1 MIISLTGFMGS
12 GKSSVGKE
20 LRAQT
25 GWEFIDLDLYVEK
38 KSGRSIPEIFESE
51 GEAGFRKLE
60 LEALEDILS
69 GVSPEEGKSRNADMS
84 GNCSIL
90 SLGGGTLM
98 TKGCAELIREK
109 TTCIYLKASTDTL
122 IENLQDS
129 CSGRPMLDKA
139 QDRVQLRKK
148 IEDLMVGREHIY
160 LEAADMTIDI
170 DDFGAL
176 PASIAG
182 QILHSLGGR
191 INRKP

>member
-1 MIISLTGFMGS
+1 MMIISLTGFMGS

-20 LRAQT
+20 LQAQT
-25 GWEFIDLDLYVEK
+25 GWEFIDLDLYVERK
-38 KSGRSIPEIFESE
+38 NCRSIPEIFESE

-69 GVSPEEGKSRNADMS
+69 GVSPKEGKSGTPDMS

-109 TTCIYLKASTDTL
+109 TICIYLKASTDTL
-122 IENLQDS
+122 IENLQGS

-139 QDRVQLRKK
+139 KEGAQLRKK
-148 IEDLMVGREHIY
+148 IEDLMDGREHIY
-160 LEAADMTIDI
+160 REAADITIDI

-176 PASIAG
+176 PVSIAR
-182 QILHSLGGR
+182 QILISLGSR
-191 INRKP
+191 H